1 MTTQNPMNDTDTKEL
16 LIELMGET
24 LYDRMVVLEDDGD
37 ILSLYQEWVVDDRDP
52 EEPDENGNNYEWM
65 FYYCIPNIKG

>member
-1 MTTQNPMNDTDTKEL
+1 METELKEL
-16 LIELMGET
+16 LISKMGET

-52 EEPDENGNNYEWM
+52 EEPDENGNNYEWL
-65 FYYCIPNIKG
+65 FHYCLPSI